1 MVTPNTPNMLYII
14 LLILFIVIAL
24 IIALDTINIGRQPIV
39 KQGGSSGAV
48 FTEIYEN
55 DVWGDNNNPNY
66 KGSSG
71 IGSAHF
77 YNKYTYIPF
86 MHQFLDEYNIKS
98 VVDLGCGDF
107 RIGPALY
114 DDRDVTYTGYDAY
127 DKLIEYHK
135 ARINNPQKYTF
146 ITSDFTKK
154 SELVGL
160 KPADLCIL
168 KDVLQHWPY
177 RTIIKVMDYL
187 VSCKK
192 YKYILVVNCY
202 KKDGEFDR
210 SFKKDIKMG
219 EWHPLSAYSYPL
231 DRYKGV
237 KLFNWDT
244 KEISLIT
251 L

>member
-1 MVTPNTPNMLYII
+1 MLYII
-14 LLILFIVIAL
+14 LLILFIVIA
-24 IIALDTINIGRQPIV
+24 IIIVLKLRHVGSKQLSIV
-39 KQGGSSGAV
+39 KTGGDSGAI

-55 DVWGDNNNPNY
+55 DIWGDNQNPNY

-71 IGSAHF
+71 LGSAYF

-86 MHQFLDEYNIKS
+86 MHQFLKDYNINS

-107 RIGPALY
+107 RIGPAIY
-114 DDRDVTYTGYDAY
+114 DELDIKYTGYDAY
-127 DKLIEYHK
+127 NKIIEYHN

-146 ITSDFTKK
+146 IHSDFTKK
-154 SELVGL
+154 SELVKL
-160 KPADLCIL
+160 KSADLCIL

-177 RTIIKVMDYL
+177 RTIIHVMDYL

-202 KKDGEFDR
+202 KKDGEYLPNY
-210 SFKKDIKMG
+210 KKDIKMG
-219 EWHPLSAYSYPL
+219 QWRPLSTYSYPL
-231 DRYKGV
+231 NKYNGI

-244 KEISLIT
+244 KEVSLIT
-251 L
+251 P